1 MNMSELTHSGRLPL
15 KFSLSSQERIIPVN
29 LEVPA
34 VARYFLLICAIGLV
48 PIALG
53 YGMAPS
59 LTLEKLFAISVEG
72 TNLTHIFRAV
82 MGLYLGMVVIW
93 VLGAFRRSLTR
104 PAMICCAVFMLGLA
118 FGRVLSFLVDGQP
131 HWLLVVYALL
141 EVFFGIL
148 ALALLRTLPSSE
160 G

>member
-1 MNMSELTHSGRLPL
+1 M
-15 KFSLSSQERIIPVN
+15 K
-29 LEVPA
+29 LEVPPI
-34 VARYFLLICAIGLV
+34 ARIFLVICAIGLV

-59 LTLEKLFAISVEG
+59 VTLETLFNISVEG
-72 TNLTHIFRAV
+72 TNHTHIFRAV

-93 VLGAFRRSLTR
+93 ALGAFRRSLTR
-104 PAMICCAVFMLGLA
+104 PALISCVVFMLGLA

-141 EVFFGIL
+141 ELFFGAVALFIL
-148 ALALLRTLPSSE
+148 RRLPAVE
-160 G
+160 D